1 MWTSNIQSV
10 VFSIVK
16 NEVSKV
22 LLNEY
27 TDLHFTTSDK
37 VQTVPQFP
45 SVYIHEIGSIE
56 QGMDLE
62 GADINAIMCNIQI
75 EVTDNI
81 SQERVRKTMGEVLR
95 VMKKMRFSVVLMPE
109 YQNTTETFRQVARFR
124 RVIGQGDILTVN

>member
-10 VFSIVK
+10 IFSLVK

-22 LLNEY
+22 LQTEY
-27 TDLHFTTSDK
+27 SDLHFTTSDK
-37 VQTVPQFP
+37 AQTVPKFP

-62 GADINAIMCNIQI
+62 GIDVNAILCNIQI

-81 SQERVRKTMGEVLR
+81 SQERVRKTMNEVLR
-95 VMKKMRFSVVLMPE
+95 VMKKMRFPVVLMPE
-109 YQNTTETFRQVARFR
+109 YQNTTETYRQVARFR
-124 RVIGQGDILTVN
+124 RVIGKGDSLSVN